1 MKRTFQPSNRRR
13 KRRIGFFARMATKN
27 GRLVIKRRIE
37 TVKRTLCKTDKIRF
51 KSEFDQIQ
59 QNGEKL
65 VGSSMLVVYAPAPD
79 HHLRCGVICGKKYSL
94 LAVKRNRARR
104 LLWESFRLLR
114 ESIEIRHLLL
124 IPRRRM
130 EKADRR
136 QVTRELAGLLAR
148 AGLLPQEVADL
159 PPEC

>member
-1 MKRTFQPSNRRR
+1 M
-13 KRRIGFFARMATKN
+13 
-27 GRLVIKRRIE
+27 
-37 TVKRTLCKTDKIRF
+37 
-51 KSEFDQIQ
+51 
-59 QNGEKL
+59 
-65 VGSSMLVVYAPAPD
+65 
-79 HHLRCGVICGKKYSL
+79 ICGKKYSL

-136 QVTRELAGLLAR
+136 QVTRELAGLLAK
-148 AGLLPQEVADL
+148 AGLLPREVADL

>member
-1 MKRTFQPSNRRR
+1 MKRTLR
-13 KRRIGFFARMATKN
+13 
-27 GRLVIKRRIE
+27 
-37 TVKRTLCKTDKIRF
+37 KTDKIRF
-51 KSEFDQIQ
+51 KSEFDQIR

-79 HHLRCGVICGKKYSL
+79 KRLRCGVICGKKYSL
-94 LAVKRNRARR
+94 LAVERNRARR

-148 AGLLPQEVADL
+148 AGLLPQEIADL

>member
-1 MKRTFQPSNRRR
+1 M
-13 KRRIGFFARMATKN
+13 
-27 GRLVIKRRIE
+27 
-37 TVKRTLCKTDKIRF
+37 KRTLCKTDKIRF
-51 KSEFDQIQ
+51 KSEFDQIR

-104 LLWESFRLLR
+104 LLWESFRLLK
-114 ESIEIRHLLL
+114 EHIEIRHLLL

-130 EKADRR
+130 ESADRR
-136 QVTRELAGLLAR
+136 RTTRELAGLLSR
-148 AGLLPQEVADL
+148 AGLLPREIADW

>member
-1 MKRTFQPSNRRR
+1 M
-13 KRRIGFFARMATKN
+13 
-27 GRLVIKRRIE
+27 
-37 TVKRTLCKTDKIRF
+37 KRTLCKTDKIRF
-51 KSEFDQIQ
+51 KSEFDQIR

-65 VGSSMLVVYAPAPD
+65 VGSSMLVVYAPALD
-79 HHLRCGVICGKKYSL
+79 NRLRCGVICGKKYSL

-104 LLWESFRLLR
+104 LLWESFRLLKG
-114 ESIEIRHLLL
+114 SIEVRHLLL

-136 QVTRELAGLLAR
+136 QVTRELAGLLAK
-148 AGLLPQEVADL
+148 AGLLPREVADL

>member
-1 MKRTFQPSNRRR
+1 M
-13 KRRIGFFARMATKN
+13 
-27 GRLVIKRRIE
+27 
-37 TVKRTLCKTDKIRF
+37 KRTLCKTDKIRF
-51 KSEFDQIQ
+51 KSEFDQIR

-79 HHLRCGVICGKKYSL
+79 KRLRCGVICGKKYSL

-148 AGLLPQEVADL
+148 AGLLPQKIADL

>member
-1 MKRTFQPSNRRR
+1 M
-13 KRRIGFFARMATKN
+13 
-27 GRLVIKRRIE
+27 
-37 TVKRTLCKTDKIRF
+37 KRTLCKTDKIRF
-51 KSEFDQIQ
+51 KSEFDQIR

-79 HHLRCGVICGKKYSL
+79 KRLRCGVICGKKYSL

-148 AGLLPQEVADL
+148 AGLLPQEIADL

>member
-1 MKRTFQPSNRRR
+1 M
-13 KRRIGFFARMATKN
+13 
-27 GRLVIKRRIE
+27 
-37 TVKRTLCKTDKIRF
+37 KRTLCKTDKIRF
-51 KSEFDQIQ
+51 KSEFDQIR

-65 VGSSMLVVYAPAPD
+65 VGSSMLVVCAPAPD
-79 HHLRCGVICGKKYSL
+79 NRLRCGVICGKKYSL